1 MKRVKIVVAYDG
13 TNYCGWQVQPNGL
26 SVQEVL
32 EKHLSDLLC
41 EEIRITGASRTDAG
55 VHALGNVAAFN
66 TSARMA
72 ADRIS
77 FAMNTR
83 LPADIRIQESA
94 EVPMEFHPRFANTVK
109 TYEYRIFN
117 RKFPDPTKRLYSFF
131 YHYPLDVEKM
141 QRAATYLVGEHDF
154 KSFWTAKPEV
164 TNTVRTVYSLDL
176 KREDD
181 MITLRIRGNGFLYN
195 MVRIITGT
203 LIRVGG
209 GFLEPEDIPKILE
222 AKDRG
227 AAGETARP
235 EGLTLVK
242 IEYV

>member
-1 MKRVKIVVAYDG
+1 M
-13 TNYCGWQVQPNGL
+13 
-26 SVQEVL
+26 
-32 EKHLSDLLC
+32 
-41 EEIRITGASRTDAG
+41 
-55 VHALGNVAAFN
+55 
-66 TSARMA
+66 
-72 ADRIS
+72 
-77 FAMNTR
+77 
-83 LPADIRIQESA
+83 
-94 EVPMEFHPRFANTVK
+94 
-109 TYEYRIFN
+109 
-117 RKFPDPTKRLYSFF
+117 
-131 YHYPLDVEKM
+131 
-141 QRAATYLVGEHDF
+141 
-154 KSFWTAKPEV
+154 

-209 GFLEPEDIPKILE
+209 GFLEPEDITKILE

>member
-1 MKRVKIVVAYDG
+1 M
-13 TNYCGWQVQPNGL
+13 
-26 SVQEVL
+26 
-32 EKHLSDLLC
+32 
-41 EEIRITGASRTDAG
+41 
-55 VHALGNVAAFN
+55 
-66 TSARMA
+66 
-72 ADRIS
+72 
-77 FAMNTR
+77 
-83 LPADIRIQESA
+83 
-94 EVPMEFHPRFANTVK
+94 K

-141 QRAATYLVGEHDF
+141 QRAASYLVGEHDF
-154 KSFWTAKPEV
+154 KSFCTAKPEV

-203 LIRVGG
+203 LIPCGRRFSGAGG
-209 GFLEPEDIPKILE
+209 YSEDPGSK
-222 AKDRG
+222 
-227 AAGETARP
+227 RP
-235 EGLTLVK
+235 GRCRRDGPPGRTDTVK

>member
-1 MKRVKIVVAYDG
+1 MTVAYDG
-13 TNYCGWQVQPNGL
+13 TGYCGWQLQPNG
-26 SVQEVL
+26 VTI
-32 EKHLSDLLC
+32 
-41 EEIRITGASRTDAG
+41 EEILNGTLSELLKEPVCVIGASRTDSG

-131 YHYPLDVEKM
+131 LSLSSGCGENAESGILSCR
-141 QRAATYLVGEHDF
+141 RA
-154 KSFWTAKPEV
+154 
-164 TNTVRTVYSLDL
+164 
-176 KREDD
+176 
-181 MITLRIRGNGFLYN
+181 
-195 MVRIITGT
+195 
-203 LIRVGG
+203 
-209 GFLEPEDIPKILE
+209 
-222 AKDRG
+222 
-227 AAGETARP
+227 
-235 EGLTLVK
+235 
-242 IEYV
+242 